1 MLLSDEATNQSET
14 HCGLQNREDTHGF
27 CLLHMRENANEVTHS
42 FGDCPFLHLNQTFVA
57 NRQEKHG
64 LNMDTSILCVT
75 CTIFVQKTRY
85 QGREAIENF
94 YREFLVVFIFSTL
107 FLLFYRN

>member
-14 HCGLQNREDTHGF
+14 HCGLQNREDTPGF

-57 NRQEKHG
+57 NRQEKHA
-64 LNMDTSILCVT
+64 NQHVMCYMYNI
-75 CTIFVQKTRY
+75 CTEDKVSGAR
-85 QGREAIENF
+85 
-94 YREFLVVFIFSTL
+94 SD
-107 FLLFYRN
+107 